1 MKHRPRRRF
10 GQNFLHD
17 QGIIDKILR
26 NIEAKPG
33 QTLIE
38 IGPGQ
43 GALTWPLLAAAG
55 ELTVIEIDR
64 DLAAALRQDHR
75 AQSLTV
81 IEQDVLTVDF
91 SQMASPMRIVGNLPY
106 NISTPLLF
114 HLLNYADHIQD
125 MYFMLQAEVVDR
137 MVAPAGSSDYG
148 RLSIG
153 IQYQCEVERLL
164 RVPPGCFSPAPKVD
178 SAVVKLR
185 PRPPRWPLRDRKAL
199 DRVVRAAFGQRR
211 KTLRNGLRNLVSDE
225 QFQAVAVDSSWR
237 PQQLTIEDY
246 VKLANLVA
254 DGT

>member
-1 MKHRPRRRF
+1 MNHRPRRRF

-17 QGIIDKILR
+17 QGIISKILR
-26 NIEAKPG
+26 NIDARPE
-33 QTLIE
+33 QNIIE

-64 DLAAALRQDHR
+64 DLAAALRQDER
-75 AQSLTV
+75 GQGLTV

-91 SQMASPMRIVGNLPY
+91 SKLPTPMRIVGNLPY

-114 HLLNYADHIQD
+114 HLLTYAERIQD

-137 MVAPAGSSDYG
+137 MAAAAGSSDYG

-153 IQYQCEVERLL
+153 IQYHCEVERVL
-164 RVPPGCFSPAPKVD
+164 RVPPGCFNPAPKVD
-178 SAVVKLR
+178 SAVVKLT
-185 PRPPRWPLRDRKAL
+185 PRPPRWALQDRKAF

-211 KTLRNGLRNLVSDE
+211 KTLRNGLRKLISDE
-225 QFQAVAVDSSWR
+225 QFAAVGVDSSWR
-237 PQQLTIEDY
+237 PQQLAIEDY

-254 DGT
+254 DGQ